1 MSPVIEICRLK
12 IYPSAMMQGVGIF
25 TCYFKRQLPGSEPSR
40 TKRSVRTHEGPNR
53 IRG

>member
-25 TCYFKRQLPGSEPSR
+25 TCYFKRQLPGSEPPRQNEAFESTR
-40 TKRSVRTHEGPNR
+40 NQKRL
-53 IRG
+53 